1 MSTKILGQD
10 IQTQKYTTGGGTT
23 AYTATVPNL
32 TALYD
37 GFAITVKMNATNTGS
52 STLNVNWLGAKTL
65 KKPWVTNMAANDL
78 LINSVYTFVYDL
90 SQDFFFI
97 SNIDTANNIGDFNTQ
112 YDVIWYPSGAVTVY
126 NAAGI
131 SNTSGSG
138 TIGNILLFDV
148 SSDAYIY
155 SNIAGKPNTANIF
168 LQWDDIDVIEIEF
181 QASFISPWAWRYFSV
196 WLADTSATTWWTD
209 ITSLQRRVFLQAGN
223 NTATTV
229 FVRTADGTTTSAS
242 SAITATYTNR
252 NTYKMTFNKG
262 TNVLTYLNGTLVD
275 TKTTNLPT
283 GTNDVSIGVGLD
295 SWFAEGMYL
304 SPITIRIKYA

>member
-1 MSTKILGQD
+1 
-10 IQTQKYTTGGGTT
+10 
-23 AYTATVPNL
+23 
-32 TALYD
+32 
-37 GFAITVKMNATNTGS
+37 
-52 STLNVNWLGAKTL
+52 
-65 KKPWVTNMAANDL
+65 MAANDL

-181 QASFISPWAWRYFSV
+181 QASFISP
-196 WLADTSATTWWTD
+196 
-209 ITSLQRRVFLQAGN
+209 
-223 NTATTV
+223 
-229 FVRTADGTTTSAS
+229 
-242 SAITATYTNR
+242 
-252 NTYKMTFNKG
+252 
-262 TNVLTYLNGTLVD
+262 
-275 TKTTNLPT
+275 
-283 GTNDVSIGVGLD
+283 
-295 SWFAEGMYL
+295 
-304 SPITIRIKYA
+304 